1 MFCIL
6 VNVPSVFVETYQILQ
21 CVLRLAT
28 VYISLCNAG
37 EVSHLKWKHEFQCTP
52 KLTTNRSLID
62 DLMNESEQMEQCL
75 HHWKDELHAKRLRY
89 SELNHFTTQQ
99 LLFLRRKLAIVQG
112 RGPRAVD
119 GIPLEVYNLLESVLP
134 GIDPATL
141 KSVLLFC
148 GICSQEDGRDII
160 RSYGNSSKL
169 QRSDNS
175 DRPKLSKELQPS
187 NREIFQSL
195 VAKLEL
201 LGFSEEVAIA
211 AMISCKDATEADLIV
226 WSVQNGNKADL
237 ISAKYLEA
245 QNDPRYLQLIDK
257 DSTTSREQER

>member
-1 MFCIL
+1 MFL
-6 VNVPSVFVETYQILQ
+6 MFLLKLNQILQ

-52 KLTTNRSLID
+52 RLTTNRSLID
-62 DLMNESEQMEQCL
+62 DLVNESEQMEQCL
-75 HHWKDELHAKRLRY
+75 QHWKDELHAKRLRY
-89 SELNHFTTQQ
+89 SELNHFTTRQ

-141 KSVLLFC
+141 KSVLTFC
-148 GICSQEDGRDII
+148 GICSQEDGQDII
-160 RSYGNSSKL
+160 RSYGASSKR

-175 DRPKLSKELQPS
+175 DRPKLLKEVQPS
-187 NREIFQSL
+187 NIEVFQSL
-195 VAKLEL
+195 VANLEL
-201 LGFSEEVAIA
+201 IGYSEEVAIA

-226 WSVQNGNKADL
+226 WSVQNGNNKNL

-245 QNDPRYLQLIDK
+245 QNDPRYLRLMDK
-257 DSTTSREQER
+257 DSTAAREPER